1 MKVAYVDSSVLVAIA
16 FGEKGYRKQVLRL
29 QAYDRLVSSNLQ
41 EAELSSALVRE
52 DVSVDPGGL
61 LSHLDWLFPDR
72 PLTPEYS
79 RVLDCG
85 YVRGADLWHLACA
98 LFLSPDPEEI
108 SFVTLDQRQ
117 RTVALAL
124 GFADDC
130 DP

>member
-16 FGEKGYRKQVLRL
+16 FGEKGYRKQVKRL
-29 QAYDRLVSSNLQ
+29 QAYDRLVSSNLL

-61 LSHLDWLFPDR
+61 LSHLDWLFPHR

-98 LFLSPDPEEI
+98 LFLSPGPEDI
-108 SFVTLDQRQ
+108 SFVTLDHRQ

-124 GFADDC
+124 GFAENC